1 MMSFIGFVLLLMFK
15 SIRPEA
21 FNTFG
26 WIILFLLCS
35 IVSIYN
41 ISGCYK
47 QDTYINITLTDGFNT
62 LRTYGVSTSTSS
74 IQKKQLKKPS
84 DARSTTTSQ

>member
-47 QDTYINITLTDGFNT
+47 QDTYININE
-62 LRTYGVSTSTSS
+62 
-74 IQKKQLKKPS
+74 LKTNKEGIES
-84 DARSTTTSQ
+84 EENNK